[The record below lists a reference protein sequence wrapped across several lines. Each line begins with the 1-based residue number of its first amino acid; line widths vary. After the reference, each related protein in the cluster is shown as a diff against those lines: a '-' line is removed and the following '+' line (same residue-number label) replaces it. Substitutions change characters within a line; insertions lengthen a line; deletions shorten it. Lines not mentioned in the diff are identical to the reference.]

1 MAAFAVAVI
10 LLPLFLGC
18 ISTGDG
24 TFNRLSVS
32 FRFCLF
38 LLGAS
43 SRPSSTPP
51 LSVVASTPAPPPSV
65 VASTPP
71 PSVAALPLTKRF
83 AYSASFVIFKARA
96 NVA

>member
-65 VASTPP
+65 
-71 PSVAALPLTKRF
+71 AALPLTKRF

>member
-51 LSVVASTPAPPPSV
+51 LSVVASTPAP
-65 VASTPP
+65 
-71 PSVAALPLTKRF
+71 SVAALPLTKRF